1 MEQNKGIFGF
11 VSNGMDKALGGIIP
25 QSPEEIALIAAKR
38 RRDQEE
44 AARILLEK
52 QQPQVQVVNPDMAK
66 AEAAQA
72 QAQAQQTAAGAKAA
86 ESQMKIDENGKLIQT
101 TVGGK
106 VMDAIF
112 GSWFK

>member
-11 VSNGMDKALGGIIP
+11 VSDRMDNAIGGIVP
-25 QSPEEIALIAAKR
+25 QDPQEVALLVAKR
-38 RRDQEE
+38 KREQEE
-44 AARILLEK
+44 AARILMEK
-52 QQPQVQVVNPDMAK
+52 QQPQVQVVNPDMVK
-66 AEAAQA
+66 AQA
-72 QAQAQQTAAGAKAA
+72 SQTQADAQQVSAGAKAA
-86 ESQMKIDENGKLIQT
+86 DTQMKIDENGKLIQT